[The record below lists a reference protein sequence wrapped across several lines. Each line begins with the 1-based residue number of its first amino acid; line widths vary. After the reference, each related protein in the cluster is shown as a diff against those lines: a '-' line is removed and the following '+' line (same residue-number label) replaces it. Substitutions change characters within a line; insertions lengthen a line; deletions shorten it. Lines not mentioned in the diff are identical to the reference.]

1 MRQHSTIFS
10 IFLAALLVASLSSD
24 GVAQQRKVELSAFG
38 GYQWATDTYSSGG
51 YLDTKD
57 GVNYG
62 GAIDFTVQR
71 DLQLELLY
79 IYFDT
84 QTQFRSQNPYAY
96 SSSQYTDMG
105 VHFMQIGYVKGYKKG
120 NIEPFGAFTLGAV
133 LFTPGT
139 FVLEDGRKITPSDT
153 WRFAMTFG
161 GGAKIFLNDKLG
173 VRLQARLL
181 VPVYF
186 SGAGMYVGTGGS
198 GLAVTGGVPLLM
210 GDFTAGIIFAP

>member
-1 MRQHSTIFS
+1 MRQHSWIICLS
-10 IFLAALLVASLSSD
+10 LAALLAGALVSNAN
-24 GVAQQRKVELSAFG
+24 AQERKIEIAPFA
-38 GYQWATDTYSSGG
+38 GYQWVTDTYTSGG

-79 IYFDT
+79 IYYDT
-84 QTQFRSQNPYAY
+84 QTQFRSESYSYP
-96 SSSQYTDMG
+96 SSSGYTDLAM
-105 VHFMQIGYVKGYKKG
+105 HYMQIGYVKGFKKG
-120 NIEPFGAFTLGAV
+120 KIEPFGAFTLGAV
-133 LFTPGT
+133 LFVPST
-139 FVLEDGRKITPSDT
+139 FELENGMKVTPSDT

-161 GGAKIFLNDKLG
+161 GGAKIFFSDKLG
-173 VRLQARLL
+173 IRLQARLL

-186 SGAGMYVGTGGS
+186 SGAGVYVGTGG
-198 GLAVTGGVPLLM
+198 GGMAVTGGIPALM